1 LLPKGILSGIGR
13 KKDYLYLASYME
25 GLDISNFNIRLL
37 DLLDIFLVAIICY
50 YVYSLIRGTIA
61 VNILLGLGIFYLIY
75 VVVKQFK
82 MQLLTE
88 IFGGFISVG
97 SIALLVVFQQEIRRF
112 LIHIG
117 RNIPLRKT
125 GFLWPF
131 FVSKKEKV
139 QDKPIYLKPIIDACR
154 SMSKSKTG
162 ALLVF
167 AKYYDEEYYQTN
179 GEYIDAQVSKRLLES
194 IFHKNSPLHDG
205 AVVIVDY
212 RIKSAS
218 CVLPLSDS
226 EDLPLQF
233 GLRHRAAIGVTEV
246 SDACSV
252 IVSEETG
259 EISFAKDGNVHMNI
273 SHEELEELLL
283 QEI

>member
-1 LLPKGILSGIGR
+1 
-13 KKDYLYLASYME
+13 ME